1 MESWVA
7 LEVSFSSTLKK
18 NLLVWTSGL
27 QKLEVR
33 RRWEGRWGRMCKYQY
48 IYIYIVSQLLKWSSW
63 SWMHKMHVVC
73 RNLYIFVPYFRNCVM
88 VCDITNQCLTHQYDW
103 PVILAQL
110 LFSRWVHP
118 TRLHPISTFT
128 KDNNYDC
135 RSFHKGLLEIMWK
148 QSSKKTES
156 QLHM

>member
-18 NLLVWTSGL
+18 NLLVWISGL

-33 RRWEGRWGRMCKYQY
+33 RRWEGRWGRMCKYQNLY
-48 IYIYIVSQLLKWSSW
+48 IIVSQLLKWSSW

-73 RNLYIFVPYFRNCVM
+73 RNLYIFVLNFRNCVT
-88 VCDITNQCLTHQYDW
+88 VCDIYESMSHPPIW
-103 PVILAQL
+103 LARHIGPSYYLVGEYIPLAFTQFQL
-110 LFSRWVHP
+110 LLKTIITIAH
-118 TRLHPISTFT
+118 LFT
-128 KDNNYDC
+128 KVCY
-135 RSFHKGLLEIMWK
+135 KIMWK